1 MKRPIREPYVRCC
14 ERGENKLF
22 YFPSTRLGKGRRFG
36 VNLSTDAGLI
46 LVKDFMHSI
55 GLSEMAARLLTFRDN
70 RSYWIH
76 DNLSLLEQLLFQLIV
91 GYPADSAANS
101 LKGDCFPRLTFPV
114 LGTDHAVNHFPILKP
129 KPKSSFGGQSRLERN
144 TTELLID
151 LDSAYSDIVG
161 NQEDTDYNA
170 RYETNGYH
178 PLVAFDGLTGDLLKA
193 ELRSGNVYISN
204 GGGSGAL
211 AGTLYPDASLHGHSG
226 AWGQRVCDTGS
237 VRCLRNLPKTLRDSP

>member
-1 MKRPIREPYVRCC
+1 
-14 ERGENKLF
+14 
-22 YFPSTRLGKGRRFG
+22 LGKGRRFG

>member
-1 MKRPIREPYVRCC
+1 
-14 ERGENKLF
+14 
-22 YFPSTRLGKGRRFG
+22 
-36 VNLSTDAGLI
+36 
-46 LVKDFMHSI
+46 MHSI

-204 GGGSGAL
+204 GGGFWSPCWNIIPRRFL
-211 AGTLYPDASLHGHSG
+211 ARTFWCVGTAGLRHRKCTMSAKLTK
-226 AWGQRVCDTGS
+226 DT
-237 VRCLRNLPKTLRDSP
+237 T